1 MKWFIVRL
9 LLSNTA
15 YSDTWGVE
23 QWALRYLS
31 PCNPKTPNHVCFDK
45 TKRNFKRM
53 LEYKDMMF
61 KYLDRYNLPRWLA
74 TIPFIE
80 SEYTEKAISKKGA
93 VGLWQIMSPNL
104 IYYLTKKRGPI
115 NGYYIITK
123 PTREKAI
130 KIGSKPEKNTEIAC
144 RMLKHLYEKYGKENH
159 ETVVRAYNA
168 GERRINNALKGL
180 GRPLKDE
187 TINYYAQLMAL
198 QMLLDDITGD
208 NIYKL
213 R

>member
-1 MKWFIVRL
+1 
-9 LLSNTA
+9 
-15 YSDTWGVE
+15 
-23 QWALRYLS
+23 
-31 PCNPKTPNHVCFDK
+31 
-45 TKRNFKRM
+45 
-53 LEYKDMMF
+53 
-61 KYLDRYNLPRWLA
+61 
-74 TIPFIE
+74 
-80 SEYTEKAISKKGA
+80 
-93 VGLWQIMSPNL
+93 
-104 IYYLTKKRGPI
+104 
-115 NGYYIITK
+115 
-123 PTREKAI
+123 
-130 KIGSKPEKNTEIAC
+130 
-144 RMLKHLYEKYGKENH
+144 MLKHLYEKYGKENH